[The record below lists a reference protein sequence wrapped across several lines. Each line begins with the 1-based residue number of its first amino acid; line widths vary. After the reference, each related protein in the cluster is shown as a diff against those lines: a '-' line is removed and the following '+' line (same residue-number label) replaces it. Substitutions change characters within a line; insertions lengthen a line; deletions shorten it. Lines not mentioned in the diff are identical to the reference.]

1 MAGERAEVVGQ
12 MEVLATI
19 LSKGV
24 RLAVEDL
31 FLWGGKKRKIS
42 NYCLFYL
49 KN

>member
-1 MAGERAEVVGQ
+1 MGI
-12 MEVLATI
+12 LATI

-24 RLAVEDL
+24 GSVVEDL
-31 FLWGGKKRKIS
+31 FLRGEKKREIS